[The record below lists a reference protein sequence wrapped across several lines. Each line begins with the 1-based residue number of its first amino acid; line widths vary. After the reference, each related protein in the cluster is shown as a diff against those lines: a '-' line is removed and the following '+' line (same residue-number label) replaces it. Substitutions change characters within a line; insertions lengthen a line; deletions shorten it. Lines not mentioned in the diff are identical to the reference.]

1 MAELYRA
8 SRRNGVVLFMWN
20 ASWCRRRGVTR
31 FVIAL
36 TIAVVAVS
44 APRAQA
50 QTSTPAS
57 VPLSRTAAVP
67 LSSVRMSL
75 PLDSATVVGFDVRTF
90 DLGIARAATGSTAT
104 TNTTTNTELQL
115 IKVAG
120 PYTDDLLRLGTEG
133 THLPWATIDV
143 LDSLGRPQTT
153 LHFTDVSV
161 VSDHVSYSGARATLE
176 QQRISLEES
185 LSQLTSEHQEAERD
199 LATAEALGRTRVTTR
214 QDLERAREHSADV
227 QRRLD
232 LAKQRQTLLARQL
245 DAVGALD
252 EAVVFHVGGVSVEST
267 PTVARTLRP

>member
-8 SRRNGVVLFMWN
+8 SRQNGAVFLTSN
-20 ASWCRRRGVTR
+20 ASRHRGRGATR

-36 TIAVVAVS
+36 TVAVVGVS
-44 APRAQA
+44 APRAHA

-57 VPLSRTAAVP
+57 APLSHTSGVP

-75 PLDSATVVGFDVRTF
+75 PLDSATVIAFDVRTF
-90 DLGIARAATGSTAT
+90 DLGVAHAAAGSTAT
-104 TNTTTNTELQL
+104 TKTTSTELQL
-115 IKVAG
+115 VKVAG

-143 LDSLGRPQTT
+143 VDSLGRPQTT
-153 LHFTDVSV
+153 LHLTDVSV
-161 VSDHVSYSGARATLE
+161 VSDHVSYSGARAALQ

-185 LSQLTSEHQEAERD
+185 LSQLTSEYQEAERD
-199 LATAEALGRTRVTTR
+199 LATAEALGKTRVTTR
-214 QDLERAREHSADV
+214 QDLDRAREHAADV

-232 LAKQRQTLLARQL
+232 LAKQRQTLLARQV

-252 EAVVFHVGGVSVEST
+252 EAVMFHVGSVAVESA